1 MNVKRIVA
9 KTSREAM
16 RQLREVLGPDAVIL
30 SNRAVEGGV
39 EVLAMPAEA
48 IASMAPPVDETSPM
62 PRADA
67 GDFRS
72 RAQDAAMRQ
81 ARLRDTPVRE
91 AAPQV
96 CDDFTRSASTRSA
109 PPRSEAEPA
118 VSFRRRLIERI
129 AVPTQESAEM
139 TQSILAELKAMR
151 TRLETRI
158 DDLAWRELP
167 GRNPAG
173 AALMRDLLSA
183 GFSAALAR
191 DMLDSL
197 PHDEADAQVWMR
209 NTLMKRLNVMQHET
223 SLLDEG
229 GVFALMGPTGAGK
242 TTTTA
247 KLAARFVVRHGA
259 DKLALLTTDS
269 YRIGGHEQLRIYGKI
284 LGVTVHAVRDAAD
297 LKLALAELRNKHTVL
312 IDTVGM
318 SQRDRAVAEQ
328 VEMLCQAGQ
337 PIKRLLM
344 LNATSHGDTLNEV
357 VEAYRRRGL
366 DGCILT
372 KVDEAASLG
381 PALDCAI
388 RHDLLVHYLA
398 TGQRVPEDLHLANRQ
413 YLIHRAFKTRTLAS
427 PWQLDEHELA
437 YAMSGYSV
445 HAESAVS
452 LG

>member
-16 RQLREVLGPDAVIL
+16 RQLRELLGPDAVIL

-39 EVLAMPAEA
+39 EVLALPAED
-48 IASMAPPVDETSPM
+48 IAAMTPPVVDAPRTAPP
-62 PRADA
+62 PRAEEP
-67 GDFRS
+67 
-72 RAQDAAMRQ
+72 RA
-81 ARLRDTPVRE
+81 
-91 AAPQV
+91 
-96 CDDFTRSASTRSA
+96 
-109 PPRSEAEPA
+109 PRVEPEPA
-118 VSFRRRLIERI
+118 VTFKRRLIERI
-129 AVPTQESAEM
+129 AVPSEDGSQLA
-139 TQSILAELKAMR
+139 QSVISEIKTLHM
-151 TRLETRI
+151 RLESQLA
-158 DDLAWRELP
+158 DLTWRDLP
-167 GRNPAG
+167 GRDPAG
-173 AALMRDLLSA
+173 ATVMRDMLAA
-183 GFSAALAR
+183 GFSATLAR
-191 DMLDSL
+191 ELLEDQ
-197 PHDEADAQVWMR
+197 PKGGEEQARAWMR
-209 NTLMKRLNVMQHET
+209 NTLMKRLQVIQSENE
-223 SLLDEG
+223 LLESG

-297 LKLALAELRNKHTVL
+297 LRLALSELRNKHTVL

-328 VEMLCQAGQ
+328 VEMLCQAGK

-344 LNATSHGDTLNEV
+344 LNATSHGDTLDEV
-357 VEAYRRRGL
+357 VHAYRTRGL

-372 KVDEAASLG
+372 KIDEAASLG

-388 RHDLLVHYLA
+388 RHQLNVHYLA

-413 YLIHRAFKTRTLAS
+413 YLIHRAFKTRIQAS
-427 PWQLDEHELA
+427 PWQLDDSELA
-437 YAMSGYSV
+437 FALSGIQ
-445 HAESAVS
+445 AIQRESAVAH
-452 LG
+452 G

>member
-39 EVLAMPAEA
+39 EVLALAAED
-48 IASMAPPVDETSPM
+48 IASMAPPVMEEPA
-62 PRADA
+62 PAPV
-67 GDFRS
+67 FR
-72 RAQDAAMRQ
+72 AAM
-81 ARLRDTPVRE
+81 PPSE
-91 AAPQV
+91 PEPQPEV
-96 CDDFTRSASTRSA
+96 TIK
-109 PPRSEAEPA
+109 
-118 VSFRRRLIERI
+118 RRLIERV
-129 AVPTQESAEM
+129 AVPSEDSA
-139 TQSILAELKAMR
+139 QLAKSVISEIKTLQ
-151 TRLETRI
+151 TRLESQLA
-158 DDLAWRELP
+158 DLAWRDLP
-167 GRNPAG
+167 GRDPAG
-173 AALMRDLLSA
+173 AGVMRDMLSA
-183 GFSAALAR
+183 GFSATLAR
-191 DMLDSL
+191 EMLDTL
-197 PHDEADAQVWMR
+197 PKGDAEQAQAWMR
-209 NTLMKRLNVMQHET
+209 NTLMKRLNVMQNET
-223 SLLDEG
+223 DLLDNG

-297 LKLALAELRNKHTVL
+297 LRLALSELRNKHTVL

-318 SQRDRAVAEQ
+318 SQRDQAVAEQ
-328 VEMLCQAGQ
+328 VEMLCQAGKQ
-337 PIKRLLM
+337 IKRLLL

-357 VEAYRRRGL
+357 VQAYQARGL
-366 DGCILT
+366 DGCILS

-388 RHDLLVHYLA
+388 RHELNVHYLA

-413 YLIHRAFKTRTLAS
+413 YLIHRAFKTRTLSS
-427 PWQLDEHELA
+427 PWQLDESELA
-437 YAMSGYSV
+437 FAMSGLQAT
-445 HAESAVS
+445 HRESAVA

>member
-16 RQLREVLGPDAVIL
+16 RQLREVLGSDAVIL

-39 EVLAMPAEA
+39 EVLAMPADA
-48 IASMAPPVDETSPM
+48 IASIAPPVEEMPPQQPEPSIARAAPDM
-62 PRADA
+62 PRA
-67 GDFRS
+67 
-72 RAQDAAMRQ
+72 RA
-81 ARLRDTPVRE
+81 
-91 AAPQV
+91 
-96 CDDFTRSASTRSA
+96 
-109 PPRSEAEPA
+109 EAEPA
-118 VSFRRRLIERI
+118 VTFKRRLIERV
-129 AVPTQESAEM
+129 AVPSADSAEM
-139 TQSILAELKAMR
+139 TQSIIAELKAMR

-158 DDLAWRELP
+158 DDLAWRDLP
-167 GRNPAG
+167 GRDPAG
-173 AALMRDLLSA
+173 AVLMRDMLGA

-191 DMLDSL
+191 ELMDEL
-197 PHDEADAQVWMR
+197 PRDGSESEAQAWMR
-209 NTLMKRLNVMQHET
+209 NMLMKRLSVMPNET
-223 SLLDEG
+223 GLLDDG

-297 LKLALAELRNKHTVL
+297 LRLALTELRNKHTVL

-318 SQRDRAVAEQ
+318 SQRDQAVAEQ
-328 VEMLCQAGQ
+328 VEMLCQAGR

-372 KVDEAASLG
+372 KIDEAASLG

-388 RHDLLVHYLA
+388 RHDLAVHYLA

-437 YAMSGYSV
+437 YALSGRSF
-445 HAESAVS
+445 HAEESAVS
-452 LG
+452 FG

>member
-16 RQLREVLGPDAVIL
+16 RQLRDALGPDAVIL
-30 SNRAVEGGV
+30 SNRAVDGGV
-39 EVLAMPAEA
+39 EVLALAAED
-48 IASMAPPVDETSPM
+48 IAAMAPPVVEAPAPA
-62 PRADA
+62 PRATA
-67 GDFRS
+67 
-72 RAQDAAMRQ
+72 
-81 ARLRDTPVRE
+81 PVM
-91 AAPQV
+91 Q
-96 CDDFTRSASTRSA
+96 
-109 PPRSEAEPA
+109 AEPEPE
-118 VSFRRRLIERI
+118 VTIKRRLIERV
-129 AVPTQESAEM
+129 AVPSQDSAQLA
-139 TQSILAELKAMR
+139 QSVISEIKTMQ
-151 TRLETRI
+151 TRLESQLA
-158 DDLAWRELP
+158 DLAWRDLP
-167 GRNPAG
+167 GRDPSG
-173 AALMRDLLSA
+173 AALMRDMLAA
-183 GFSAALAR
+183 GFSATLAR
-191 DMLDSL
+191 ELLETL
-197 PHDEADAQVWMR
+197 PKGDVEQAQAWMR
-209 NTLMKRLNVMQHET
+209 NTLMQRLSVMQNE
-223 SLLDEG
+223 SGVLDDG

-297 LKLALAELRNKHTVL
+297 LRLALSELRNKHTVL

-318 SQRDRAVAEQ
+318 SQRDQAVAEQ
-328 VEMLCQAGQ
+328 VEMLCQAGK
-337 PIKRLLM
+337 PIKRLLL

-357 VEAYRRRGL
+357 VQAYQTRGL

-388 RHDLLVHYLA
+388 RHQLNVHYLA

-413 YLIHRAFKTRTLAS
+413 YLIHRAFKTRSLSS
-427 PWQLDEHELA
+427 PWQLGDSELA
-437 YAMSGYSV
+437 FAMGGMQAS
-445 HAESAVS
+445 HRESAVA

>member
-48 IASMAPPVDETSPM
+48 IASMAPPVDDTPPM

-67 GDFRS
+67 EDFRS
-72 RAQDAAMRQ
+72 RTQDAPVRQ
-81 ARLRDTPVRE
+81 PRLRDMPVRE
-91 AAPQV
+91 TAPHAY
-96 CDDFTRSASTRSA
+96 DDFPRPA
-109 PPRSEAEPA
+109 PAPAAAARSEAEPA
-118 VSFRRRLIERI
+118 VSFKRRLVERI
-129 AVPTQESAEM
+129 AVPTAESAEM

-167 GRNPAG
+167 GRDPAG
-173 AALMRDLLSA
+173 AALMRDMLSA
-183 GFSAALAR
+183 GFSATLAR
-191 DMLDSL
+191 DMLDTL

-223 SLLDEG
+223 DLLDEG

-318 SQRDRAVAEQ
+318 SQRDQAVAEQ

-372 KVDEAASLG
+372 KIDEAASLG

-388 RHDLLVHYLA
+388 RHDLMVHYLA

-413 YLIHRAFKTRTLAS
+413 YLIHRAFKTRTLSS

-437 YAMSGYSV
+437 YAMSGHSV

>member
-16 RQLREVLGPDAVIL
+16 RQLRDALGPDAVIL

-39 EVLAMPAEA
+39 EVLALPAED
-48 IASMAPPVDETSPM
+48 IAAMAPPVVDEPVVSLSHRATMREM
-62 PRADA
+62 PPE
-67 GDFRS
+67 
-72 RAQDAAMRQ
+72 
-81 ARLRDTPVRE
+81 T
-91 AAPQV
+91 
-96 CDDFTRSASTRSA
+96 
-109 PPRSEAEPA
+109 EPEPE
-118 VSFRRRLIERI
+118 VTIKRRLIERV
-129 AVPTQESAEM
+129 AVPTEDSAQLA
-139 TQSILAELKAMR
+139 QSVVGELRGEIKAMQA
-151 TRLETRI
+151 RLESQLA
-158 DDLAWRELP
+158 DLAWRDLP
-167 GRNPAG
+167 GRDPAG
-173 AALMRDLLSA
+173 ASVMRDMLAA
-183 GFSAALAR
+183 GFSATLAR
-191 DMLDSL
+191 EMLETL
-197 PHDEADAQVWMR
+197 PKGDAEQAQAWMR
-209 NTLMKRLNVMQHET
+209 NTLMKRLNVMQSET
-223 SLLDEG
+223 DMLDGG

-297 LKLALAELRNKHTVL
+297 LRLALSELRSKHTVL

-318 SQRDRAVAEQ
+318 SQRDQAVAEQ
-328 VEMLCQAGQ
+328 VEMLFQAGKQ
-337 PIKRLLM
+337 IKRLLL

-357 VEAYRRRGL
+357 VQAYQTRGL
-366 DGCILT
+366 DGCILS

-388 RHDLLVHYLA
+388 RHELNVHYLA

-413 YLIHRAFKTRTLAS
+413 YLIHRAFKTRTLSS
-427 PWQLDEHELA
+427 PWQLDDSELA
-437 YAMSGYSV
+437 FAMSGVQSIQR
-445 HAESAVS
+445 ESAVA

>member
-9 KTSREAM
+9 KTSRDAM

-39 EVLAMPAEA
+39 EVLALPAED
-48 IASMAPPVDETSPM
+48 IAAMAPPVMEAPAAAATA
-62 PRADA
+62 RAA
-67 GDFRS
+67 
-72 RAQDAAMRQ
+72 
-81 ARLRDTPVRE
+81 E
-91 AAPQV
+91 AKVQYRPE
-96 CDDFTRSASTRSA
+96 
-109 PPRSEAEPA
+109 PEPA
-118 VSFRRRLIERI
+118 VTFKRRLIERI
-129 AVPTQESAEM
+129 AVPSQDGSQLA
-139 TQSILAELKAMR
+139 QSVISEIKTLHM
-151 TRLETRI
+151 RLESQLA
-158 DDLAWRELP
+158 DLTWRDLP
-167 GRNPAG
+167 GRDPAG
-173 AALMRDLLSA
+173 ATVMRDMLAA
-183 GFSAALAR
+183 GFSATLAR
-191 DMLDSL
+191 ELL
-197 PHDEADAQVWMR
+197 ENQPKGEEEQVRAWMR
-209 NTLMKRLNVMQHET
+209 NTLMKRLQVIQSENE
-223 SLLDEG
+223 LLESG

-297 LKLALAELRNKHTVL
+297 LRLALSELRNKHTVL

-328 VEMLCQAGQ
+328 VEMLCQAGK

-344 LNATSHGDTLNEV
+344 LNATSHGDTLDEV
-357 VEAYRRRGL
+357 VQAYRTRGL

-372 KVDEAASLG
+372 KIDEAASLG

-388 RHDLLVHYLA
+388 RHQLNVHYLA

-413 YLIHRAFKTRTLAS
+413 YLIHRAFKTRIQAS
-427 PWQLDEHELA
+427 PWQLDDSELA
-437 YAMSGYSV
+437 FAMNGIQTLQR
-445 HAESAVS
+445 ESAVAH
-452 LG
+452 G

>member
-16 RQLREVLGPDAVIL
+16 RQLRDMLGPDAVIL
-30 SNRAVEGGV
+30 SNRQVEEGI
-39 EVLAMPAEA
+39 EVLAMPAED
-48 IASMAPPVDETSPM
+48 IASMAPPA
-62 PRADA
+62 ADLPPA
-67 GDFRS
+67 PVP
-72 RAQDAAMRQ
+72 
-81 ARLRDTPVRE
+81 TPA
-91 AAPQV
+91 AAPRV
-96 CDDFTRSASTRSA
+96 ETDTA
-109 PPRSEAEPA
+109 PA
-118 VSFRRRLIERI
+118 VAFKRRLIERV
-129 AVPTQESAEM
+129 AVPGADATHLA
-139 TQSILAELKAMR
+139 QSVIGEIKAMQAK
-151 TRLETRI
+151 LESQ
-158 DDLAWRELP
+158 LADIVWRDLP
-167 GRNPAG
+167 GRDPG
-173 AALMRDLLSA
+173 AAAVMRDMLGA

-191 DMLDSL
+191 ELMETL
-197 PHDEADAQVWMR
+197 PKSDIDQAQAWMR
-209 NTLMKRLNVMQHET
+209 TTLMKRLEIMQSEAD
-223 SLLDEG
+223 LLDGG

-284 LGVTVHAVRDAAD
+284 LGVSVHAVRDAAD
-297 LKLALAELRNKHTVL
+297 LRLALSELRNKHTVL

-328 VEMLCQAGQ
+328 VEMLYQAGK
-337 PIKRLLM
+337 PIKRLLL
-344 LNATSHGDTLNEV
+344 LNATSHGETLNEV
-357 VEAYRRRGL
+357 VQAYQARGL

-388 RHDLLVHYLA
+388 RHRLLVHYLA

-427 PWQLDEHELA
+427 PWQLDDSELPF
-437 YAMSGYSV
+437 MLSGAQGV
-445 HAESAVS
+445 AAESAVS